1 MQWLMASRGEVLQL
15 AENVTAVPF
24 GVGNQTGQ
32 DLLPLPFKGIL
43 SSYVASPGCFF
54 SFSALGT
61 GYGGRLRGRERSS
74 RWERFLL
81 YNVQLKRREWEQK
94 VSVKQT

>member
-1 MQWLMASRGEVLQL
+1 MADGVRGEVLQL

-54 SFSALGT
+54 SFLLSVLGMEA
-61 GYGGRLRGRERSS
+61 GCGAGNAPLDG
-74 RWERFLL
+74 
-81 YNVQLKRREWEQK
+81 NV
-94 VSVKQT
+94 SCCTMFN